1 MEQRYSQSFE
11 SIRAGEPAGDLLR
24 KAAGVAP
31 TPRQLA
37 WQRLELT
44 AFIHFG
50 MNTFTDREWGDGAE
64 SPQLFN
70 PTDLDA
76 DQWVRV
82 LKDAGFKGLILTC
95 KHHDGFCLWP
105 SAHTTHSVKQSPWKN
120 GGGDVVREVSD
131 ACRRAGLRFGIYL
144 SPWDRHDPRYGDSPA
159 YNAFFLAQLDE
170 LLTGYGEIFEVWFD
184 GACAEGP
191 CGKRQEYDWA
201 AYFALIRRLQPDA
214 VISIEG
220 PDVRWVGNEAGKGR
234 REEWS
239 VYPYGRR
246 LDAEDGTFLMNA
258 GDCTAPDLGSDRL
271 LASLDEGWEYLYWYP
286 AQVDTS
292 IRPGWFYHTWEDD
305 KVKPLHELAAIY
317 RQSVGNN
324 AQLLLNIP
332 PDTRG
337 RLSDKDAARLEEF
350 GRYLR
355 AAYGRNLA
363 EGRPLE
369 VRRDGDAYVVS
380 LTLDEPVAFNQAV
393 LMEDITQGQHVG
405 AFTLRA
411 YCGDELTA
419 SADGA
424 TVGYKKILPLPAAVA
439 DRVDIV
445 VTACRA
451 APVFTFVGL
460 YDAPTVAQP
469 PSITRSQAGLVSIA
483 AGPDARIRW
492 SVDGG
497 AWRDY
502 TGPFAFPR
510 SGRIRAE
517 AWYDAARLFGENG
530 PSAEAVF
537 GLLKTSWTLK
547 SHTGQTATG
556 FSADNLT
563 DDDKPYVCFEGE
575 LPLEVTVD
583 LGQSETVRGFAYRP
597 VDDIFDFSANVY
609 AYALYL
615 SADGE
620 TFFLADRGVFDN
632 LRNNPVLQVR
642 DFGRSYTARAFRLV
656 AESGFDARRVS
667 LGKLSLL

>member
-159 YNAFFLAQLDE
+159 YNAFFLAQLEE

-424 TVGYKKILPLPAAVA
+424 TVGYKKSFPCPRPLPTGWISSSPPAGPRRCSPSWACMTRPPWRSLPPLPAARRAWSPSRPVRTRA
-439 DRVDIV
+439 SAGRW
-445 VTACRA
+445 TA
-451 APVFTFVGL
+451 APGGTIP
-460 YDAPTVAQP
+460 APSLFPA
-469 PSITRSQAGLVSIA
+469 A
-483 AGPDARIRW
+483 AGSGPKPGTTRPACLAR
-492 SVDGG
+492 
-497 AWRDY
+497 
-502 TGPFAFPR
+502 
-510 SGRIRAE
+510 
-517 AWYDAARLFGENG
+517 
-530 PSAEAVF
+530 
-537 GLLKTSWTLK
+537 
-547 SHTGQTATG
+547 
-556 FSADNLT
+556 
-563 DDDKPYVCFEGE
+563 
-575 LPLEVTVD
+575 
-583 LGQSETVRGFAYRP
+583 
-597 VDDIFDFSANVY
+597 
-609 AYALYL
+609 
-615 SADGE
+615 
-620 TFFLADRGVFDN
+620 
-632 LRNNPVLQVR
+632 
-642 DFGRSYTARAFRLV
+642 TARPPKRCSACSRPP
-656 AESGFDARRVS
+656 GR
-667 LGKLSLL
+667 